1 MFFFSNS
8 PNFSAPFFFLFLFQ
22 RSRNRGSIIVASRLS
37 PSIFVFYHVAKLNHL
52 KIHHALSRRE
62 RKRERERETRTGAK
76 GSWRF
81 GRRATNACWVAGYPH
96 TFVRELMILIHQ
108 PTFRFEE
115 DEGYETESFVNK
127 PCGGIASSNRPNSDE
142 FLATDF
148 APLTQFFRPR
158 KIEKIVEAVFHGQRT
173 DGQTFYMGYF
183 RPSFLP
189 SFLFPCERYPER
201 RSNVDQLESIVF
213 AWK

>member
-1 MFFFSNS
+1 
-8 PNFSAPFFFLFLFQ
+8 
-22 RSRNRGSIIVASRLS
+22 
-37 PSIFVFYHVAKLNHL
+37 
-52 KIHHALSRRE
+52 
-62 RKRERERETRTGAK
+62 
-76 GSWRF
+76 
-81 GRRATNACWVAGYPH
+81 
-96 TFVRELMILIHQ
+96 MILIHQ

-189 SFLFPCERYPER
+189 SFLPFSLRKVSREEIQR
-201 RSNVDQLESIVF
+201 RSARVDRICMEIAATSSCVLVETARFQSSSKLDRPAIRT
-213 AWK
+213 

>member
-1 MFFFSNS
+1 
-8 PNFSAPFFFLFLFQ
+8 
-22 RSRNRGSIIVASRLS
+22 
-37 PSIFVFYHVAKLNHL
+37 
-52 KIHHALSRRE
+52 
-62 RKRERERETRTGAK
+62 
-76 GSWRF
+76 
-81 GRRATNACWVAGYPH
+81 
-96 TFVRELMILIHQ
+96 MILIHQ

-173 DGQTFYMGYF
+173 DVLHGIFS
-183 RPSFLP
+183 SFLP
-189 SFLFPCERYPER
+189 SFLPFSLRKVSREEIQR
-201 RSNVDQLESIVF
+201 RSARVDRICMEIAATSSCVLVETARFQSSSKLDRPAIRT
-213 AWK
+213 

>member
-1 MFFFSNS
+1 
-8 PNFSAPFFFLFLFQ
+8 
-22 RSRNRGSIIVASRLS
+22 
-37 PSIFVFYHVAKLNHL
+37 
-52 KIHHALSRRE
+52 
-62 RKRERERETRTGAK
+62 
-76 GSWRF
+76 
-81 GRRATNACWVAGYPH
+81 
-96 TFVRELMILIHQ
+96 MILIHQ

-158 KIEKIVEAVFHGQRT
+158 KIEKIVEAAVAVFHGQRT

-189 SFLFPCERYPER
+189 SFFPAKGIQRGDPTSISSSRSYLHGNSCHVQLRPRGNCSISIFVEARSSGY
-201 RSNVDQLESIVF
+201 SNVN
-213 AWK
+213 